1 MGNEG
6 TSDGEGKKLVPESD
20 LLAIKKG
27 LGEQLDRAKA
37 ELEATKKAA
46 DDHYQ
51 NLLTERA
58 SKEEIQKS
66 LQTAQEAAKS
76 LEQLKAELEA
86 AKKGS
91 EQSTKA
97 LLDFRRQYLINL
109 YNVPKDAVEGKGQQ
123 ELDSLEQALKIVG
136 AKRGSGID
144 TGAGGGAKAPT
155 TAREKITAGLE
166 KLHKT

>member
-1 MGNEG
+1 MVEE
-6 TSDGEGKKLVPESD
+6 TSGGDGQKMVPESD

-37 ELEATKKAA
+37 ELEATKKSA
-46 DDHYQ
+46 DGHYQ

-66 LQTAQEAAKS
+66 LQSAQEATKS

-91 EQSTKA
+91 EQSTKS
-97 LLDFRRQYLINL
+97 LLDFKRQYLIDI

-123 ELDSLEQALKIVG
+123 ELESLEQALKIVG

-144 TGAGGGAKAPT
+144 TGTGGGSKSPA